1 MKEKLRSLILG
12 NGKNLG
18 HKTYLW
24 TVTSGLMYAGS
35 SVIMLWAVTQILG
48 AAEGGVYSIC
58 FAVSQQLL
66 TLGWYC
72 MRTFQASDIQHMYAF
87 KDYFASRIIT
97 VGLMMLAGMAWVL
110 FSRFTLEKA
119 ALTLIF
125 CLYRGGEAFSDVFE
139 GLYQQKGRY
148 DLSAKGVF
156 IKYLV
161 STSSFIIALYVSKN
175 LIVSAC
181 CLVLA
186 HWIVFLVYDSAVV
199 SAFES
204 FTVQFRFGH
213 LRRLLLACLPL
224 FIGSFLSGYI
234 NNSAKYAIDA
244 YLASE
249 IQTYFNI
256 LFMPA
261 FVINLFGGFIL
272 KPQLSVLATQ
282 FGQGQVK
289 KFLLTMGKQI
299 VYTLLITLVCMTGGY
314 LFGIPVLSWFYG
326 VELEGYRGVLMV
338 LLAAGGVSALY
349 GGFYYCITLMRRQ
362 YMVLVGYGSVF
373 LLSLVLMPF
382 AVRTAGLV
390 GAAWGYL
397 LLMIVMNGVFALV
410 LAYYLYR
417 LKKYGNLRRHPR
429 QGAQTKTGV

>member
-1 MKEKLRSLILG
+1 MKENLRPLILG

-18 HKTYLW
+18 RKTYLW
-24 TVTSGLMYAGS
+24 TVMSGLMYAGS
-35 SVIMLWAVTQILG
+35 SVIMLWAVTHILG
-48 AAEGGVYSIC
+48 PSEGGVYTIC

-72 MRTFQASDIQHMYAF
+72 MRTFQASDVQNMYAF
-87 KDYFASRIIT
+87 KDYFASRVIT
-97 VGLMMLAGMAWVL
+97 VGLMLLACTAWVL
-110 FSRFTLEKA
+110 LSRFTLEKA
-119 ALTLIF
+119 ALTLVF
-125 CLYRGGEAFSDVFE
+125 CLYRGGESFSDVFE

-148 DLSAKGVF
+148 DISAKGVF

-161 STSSFIIALYVSKN
+161 STGCFIAVLYISKN
-175 LIVSAC
+175 LMTAAC
-181 CLVLA
+181 CLALSYLL
-186 HWIVFLVYDSAVV
+186 VFLAYDSAAVG
-199 SAFES
+199 AFER
-204 FTVQFRFGH
+204 FTVQFRAGH

-261 FVINLFGGFIL
+261 FVINLFAGFIL
-272 KPQLSVLATQ
+272 KPQLSVLAEQ
-282 FGQGQVK
+282 FSQGQVK
-289 KFLLTMGKQI
+289 KFLLTMGKQVMYI
-299 VYTLLITLVCMTGGY
+299 LLITLVCMAGGY
-314 LFGIPVLSWFYG
+314 ALGIPVLSWFYG
-326 VELEGYRGVLMV
+326 VELEGYRGVLLV

-349 GGFYYCITLMRRQ
+349 NVFYYCITIMRRQ
-362 YMVLVGYGSVF
+362 YMVLVGYGVVF
-373 LLSLVLMPF
+373 LLSLVWMPF
-382 AVRTAGLV
+382 AVRTAGIW

-397 LLMIVMNGVFALV
+397 GLMVVMNGAFALI

-417 LKKYGNLRRHPR
+417 LKKYGHLRRAPK
-429 QGAQTKTGV
+429 QGA

>member
-1 MKEKLRSLILG
+1 
-12 NGKNLG
+12 
-18 HKTYLW
+18 
-24 TVTSGLMYAGS
+24 
-35 SVIMLWAVTQILG
+35 
-48 AAEGGVYSIC
+48 
-58 FAVSQQLL
+58 
-66 TLGWYC
+66 
-72 MRTFQASDIQHMYAF
+72 
-87 KDYFASRIIT
+87 
-97 VGLMMLAGMAWVL
+97 
-110 FSRFTLEKA
+110 
-119 ALTLIF
+119 
-125 CLYRGGEAFSDVFE
+125 
-139 GLYQQKGRY
+139 
-148 DLSAKGVF
+148 
-156 IKYLV
+156 
-161 STSSFIIALYVSKN
+161 
-175 LIVSAC
+175 
-181 CLVLA
+181 
-186 HWIVFLVYDSAVV
+186 
-199 SAFES
+199 
-204 FTVQFRFGH
+204 
-213 LRRLLLACLPL
+213 
-224 FIGSFLSGYI
+224 
-234 NNSAKYAIDA
+234 
-244 YLASE
+244 
-249 IQTYFNI
+249 
-256 LFMPA
+256 MPA

-299 VYTLLITLVCMTGGY
+299 VYILLITLVCMTGGY

-349 GGFYYCITLMRRQ
+349 GVFYYCITIMRRQ

>member
-1 MKEKLRSLILG
+1 MKERLRRLILG
-12 NGKNLG
+12 DGKNLG
-18 HKTYLW
+18 QKTYLW

-48 AAEGGVYSIC
+48 PAAGGVYSIS

-72 MRTFQASDIQHMYAF
+72 MRTFQASDVQHMYAF

-97 VGLMMLAGMAWVL
+97 VGLMLLACMVWILVSG
-110 FSRFTLEKA
+110 FTLEKA
-119 ALTLIF
+119 VLTLIF
-125 CLYRGGEAFSDVFE
+125 SLYRGGEAFSDVFE

-156 IKYLV
+156 IKYFLSTACFIAVLYISRNLV
-161 STSSFIIALYVSKN
+161 L
-175 LIVSAC
+175 SAC
-181 CLVLA
+181 CLVMA
-186 HWIVFLVYDSAVV
+186 HWLAFLAYDSAAVG
-199 SAFES
+199 AFES
-204 FTVQFRFGH
+204 FTIEFRFGH

-261 FVINLFGGFIL
+261 FAINLFGGFIL
-272 KPQLSVLATQ
+272 KPQLSVLAEQ
-282 FGQGQVK
+282 FHQGQVK
-289 KFLLTMGKQI
+289 KFLLTMAKQI
-299 VYTLLITLVCMTGGY
+299 IYILLITLVCMAGGY
-314 LFGIPVLSWFYG
+314 LLGIPVLSWFYG
-326 VELEGYRGVLMV
+326 VELEGYRGVLMI

-349 GGFYYCITLMRRQ
+349 NVFYYCITIMRRQ

-373 LLSLVLMPF
+373 LLSLVLMPL
-382 AVRTAGLV
+382 AVRAAGLT

-397 LLMIVMNGVFALV
+397 LLMVVMNGVFALI

-417 LKKYGNLRRHPR
+417 LKKYGHLKKYPK
-429 QGAQTKTGV
+429 QGV